1 LLDDPELYREKSD
14 GAVNNAYLLAS
25 LHGKEN
31 DDPTNLNFSQG
42 IAKTMMDKIIDLKV
56 RERALEQ
63 ARQEQRED
71 IAQRRIDTFNR
82 CLRMTAEVAFNAG
95 TIELTDGRVHER
107 VLKQTRQREQSEMD
121 AVERRK
127 QQLENSKKRWM
138 QSG

>member
-1 LLDDPELYREKSD
+1 
-14 GAVNNAYLLAS
+14 
-25 LHGKEN
+25 
-31 DDPTNLNFSQG
+31 
-42 IAKTMMDKIIDLKV
+42 MMDKIIDHKV

-71 IAQRRIDTFNR
+71 IAQRRLDTFNR
-82 CLRMTAEVAFNAG
+82 CLRMTAGVAFNAG

-107 VLKQTRQREQSEMD
+107 VLEQTRQREQSEMD